1 MGREGWRLGDERGD
15 QANRQRTDGRAGLGL
30 RGGRCGRQRR
40 GGGRAPRRVPCAAN
54 GPIRPPRRRAIVP
67 AQVRGG
73 MVTLGSARPAA
84 RARQTAS
91 ASLPAARSR
100 PPAPP
105 CGVNRRE
112 RRRGGCA
119 GLGLRGGHWDKRK
132 KPTARVE
139 ILFYFIDPARAARR
153 VEVLTAPAPAPR
165 RGRPLPPSG
174 GCWRRCSAVGGWPI
188 RGTRGGVRRARRRGA
203 RAHAAADNPKDPR
216 APHAAAG
223 GGARRGR
230 GLTDEVGRV
239 VGGGDRSRKM

>member
-132 KPTARVE
+132 KTHSQGRDF
-139 ILFYFIDPARAARR
+139 ILFYRPCARRAQGRGFNRARARAAPRP
-153 VEVLTAPAPAPR
+153 PAPAQR
-165 RGRPLPPSG
+165 WVLEAVLGSG
-174 GCWRRCSAVGGWPI
+174 GV
-188 RGTRGGVRRARRRGA
+188 
-203 RAHAAADNPKDPR
+203 AD
-216 APHAAAG
+216 
-223 GGARRGR
+223 
-230 GLTDEVGRV
+230 
-239 VGGGDRSRKM
+239 